1 MVYRGILKEHAGV
14 LNAALHVVDWLSISL
29 ASWVAFSLYL
39 GVGWM
44 PESYLTVV
52 LVTLLLAAT
61 LFPRFSMYQAWR
73 GASVLDEVRTISL
86 AWGAVLLGLM
96 FLAFTTKTGA
106 TYSRGWLGL
115 WAVSGWVFLIFSR
128 VALRLLLRWARS
140 SGFNQRRVVIVG
152 EAELGG
158 EVIKRIQGAPWIG
171 LKVVGFFSAA
181 DEELSEDIR
190 TGLRR
195 GELAEVASFVA
206 EGDVDQVWIA
216 MSLRDEEKLRRLL
229 HELRYSTVDIRYVP
243 DLFGLRLLN
252 HSVMDVAG
260 LPVINL
266 SISPMT
272 GVNRWV
278 KAIEDWFLA
287 LIILV
292 LVSPLLLL
300 IAIGVKVT
308 SPGPVLFKQQRYGW
322 EGKLITVY
330 KFRSMVLHHEEGD
343 AVTQAQKND
352 SRITQ
357 IGAFLRRTSLDELPQ
372 FFNVLQG
379 RMSIVGP
386 RPHAVAHNE
395 HYKAL
400 IDDYMK
406 RHKVKPGIT
415 GWAQINGWRGET
427 DTVDK
432 MEKRVEYDLYY
443 IENWSLWFDL
453 KIIFL
458 TVFVGLAGK
467 NAR

>member
-1 MVYRGILKEHAGV
+1 MAYRGILKEHAGV
-14 LNAALHVVDWLSISL
+14 LNAALHVVDWLAIIL
-29 ASWVAFSLYL
+29 ASWLAFGFYL
-39 GVGWM
+39 GWSGM
-44 PESYLTVV
+44 PESYWLVV
-52 LVTLLLAAT
+52 FVTWLLAVT
-61 LFPRFSMYQAWR
+61 LFPRFAVYQAWR
-73 GASVLDEVRTISL
+73 GASIIDELGTISL

-96 FLAFTTKTGA
+96 FLAFSTKTGA

-115 WAVSGWVFLIFSR
+115 WAVSGWVLLVASR
-128 VALRLLLRWARS
+128 IMLRLLLHWARR

-158 EVIKRIQGAPWIG
+158 DVTKRIQSSPWMG
-171 LKVVGFFSAA
+171 LKIVGFFSDANSQHQ
-181 DEELSEDIR
+181 DLP
-190 TGLRR
+190 TGLRQ
-195 GELAEVASFVA
+195 GKLADVASFVA
-206 EGDVDQVWIA
+206 EGEVDQVWIA
-216 MSLRDEEKLRRLL
+216 LPLRDEELLRGLL
-229 HELRYSTVDIRYVP
+229 HELRYSTVDIRFVP

-266 SISPMT
+266 SVSPMT
-272 GVNRWV
+272 GISRWV
-278 KAIEDWFLA
+278 KAIEDWLLA

-300 IAIGVKVT
+300 IAIAVKVT
-308 SPGPVLFKQQRYGW
+308 SHGPVLFKQQRYGW

-330 KFRSMVLHHEEGD
+330 KFRSMVLHHEEGE

-352 SRITQ
+352 SRITKL
-357 IGAFLRRTSLDELPQ
+357 GAFLRRTSLDELPQ
-372 FFNVLQG
+372 FYNVLQG

-395 HYKAL
+395 HYKSL

-427 DTVDK
+427 ETVDK
-432 MEKRVEYDLYY
+432 MEKRVEYDLFY

-458 TVFVGLAGK
+458 TVFVGLSGE